1 MGRVYGP
8 GHQCV
13 VQLPSG
19 ETWMAYHGWD
29 DQGEPRYGA
38 NPLGRTLRID
48 RLRWDGDMPVM
59 DGPTTTPMPVPVIEG
74 EPRG

>member
-1 MGRVYGP
+1 
-8 GHQCV
+8 
-13 VQLPSG
+13 
-19 ETWMAYHGWD
+19 MAYHGWD